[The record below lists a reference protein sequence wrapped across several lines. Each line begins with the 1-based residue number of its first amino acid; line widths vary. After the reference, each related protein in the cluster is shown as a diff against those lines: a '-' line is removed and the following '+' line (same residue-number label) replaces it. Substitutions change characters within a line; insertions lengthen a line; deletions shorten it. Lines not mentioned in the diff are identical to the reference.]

1 MKNKL
6 LRKIWLTRKSRII
19 LSDRLRS
26 LNEFYSFL
34 NIYYSI
40 IIISL
45 SIWNLD
51 GSKESGI
58 LLLISSTSIGI
69 YFVFINGKN
78 YLERSIIL
86 RNHYIELG
94 DLYSKLDNNLTA
106 TTQDILEVEKTY
118 NALLKNIENHDV
130 IDYQNALKCD
140 PTEYNK
146 LDKLDKFCIFFKNSW
161 NNYLIKFILLMS
173 PLLVIKIVVDKI

>member
-94 DLYSKLDNNLTA
+94 DLYSKLDNNLTKRVF
-106 TTQDILEVEKTY
+106 L
-118 NALLKNIENHDV
+118 
-130 IDYQNALKCD
+130 
-140 PTEYNK
+140 
-146 LDKLDKFCIFFKNSW
+146 FFKKLYKVIPITIEIKTL
-161 NNYLIKFILLMS
+161 YLAWSKNGVGLSIACAL
-173 PLLVIKIVVDKI
+173 